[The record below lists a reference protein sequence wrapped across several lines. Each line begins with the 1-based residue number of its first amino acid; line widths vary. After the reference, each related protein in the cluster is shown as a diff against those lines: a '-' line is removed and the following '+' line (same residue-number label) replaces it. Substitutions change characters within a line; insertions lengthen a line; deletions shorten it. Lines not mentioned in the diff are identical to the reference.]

1 VTDGIDFQYDVTYT
15 MEYGPNMDAAV
26 GEWIRDRFLPD
37 VLPAVEAAGHPIF
50 WYVAPREDRDLSKGL
65 GGGAATPRFSTG
77 YAALHNRP
85 ALLIE
90 THSLKPY
97 RVRVSA
103 TYQLLKA
110 AIATVNAR
118 AGEIRAK
125 VLEADGRAAKGTGA
139 HVPLRMSV
147 GRDSFQVSFRGITS
161 RFESSDVSGGKR
173 LVYTGEPFT
182 RTVPFYGK
190 VTVEDSVR
198 VPHMYVVPPEWSFV
212 PERLR
217 LHGITFDTLKTS
229 TTLAVESFVFQDVR
243 FASRPYEG
251 RHTVSYRATPVGE
264 KRTYPAGS
272 IIIPSAQRA
281 RNVLVHLLEPSGG
294 DSFLAWGF
302 FNAIFERKE
311 YFEAD
316 IMESIGAEMLAKD
329 TSLAK
334 EFRVRLAADSVFAG
348 NSRARLEWLYD
359 RSPWADE
366 RLNTYPVGRVLEKQ

>member
-1 VTDGIDFQYDVTYT
+1 
-15 MEYGPNMDAAV
+15 
-26 GEWIRDRFLPD
+26 
-37 VLPAVEAAGHPIF
+37 
-50 WYVAPREDRDLSKGL
+50 
-65 GGGAATPRFSTG
+65 
-77 YAALHNRP
+77 
-85 ALLIE
+85 
-90 THSLKPY
+90 
-97 RVRVSA
+97 
-103 TYQLLKA
+103 
-110 AIATVNAR
+110 
-118 AGEIRAK
+118 
-125 VLEADGRAAKGTGA
+125 
-139 HVPLRMSV
+139 
-147 GRDSFQVSFRGITS
+147 
-161 RFESSDVSGGKR
+161 
-173 LVYTGEPFT
+173 
-182 RTVPFYGK
+182 
-190 VTVEDSVR
+190 
-198 VPHMYVVPPEWSFV
+198 
-212 PERLR
+212 
-217 LHGITFDTLKTS
+217 
-229 TTLAVESFVFQDVR
+229 
-243 FASRPYEG
+243 
-251 RHTVSYRATPVGE
+251 VSYRATPVGE